1 MYYPIKTPWLF
12 RKIYSKYTW
21 HVDTPEPLLYLTF
34 DDGPHPEVTPFV
46 LDELKKHN
54 AKATF
59 FCIGKNVVQYPD
71 IYKRILDEGHRTGN
85 HTFNHLNGWST
96 PDDTYI
102 NDILKAKQFID
113 SSLFRP
119 PYGKI
124 TRFQAKV
131 LMTENKTFQSM
142 FRIIMWDILS
152 GDFDTSK
159 TGDDCVMNVV
169 PNVRNGSIITFHDSE
184 KAWSRLS
191 VALPVVLE
199 TLTEKN
205 YRFDALSF

>member
-21 HVDTPEPLLYLTF
+21 HIDTPEPLLYLTF
-34 DDGPHPEVTPFV
+34 DDGPHPEATPFV

-54 AKATF
+54 ARATF

-71 IYKRILDEGHRTGN
+71 LYKRILNEGHRTGN
-85 HTFNHLNGWST
+85 HTFNHLNGWTT

-119 PYGKI
+119 PYGRI
-124 TRFQAKV
+124 TRFQARV
-131 LMTENKTFQSM
+131 LMTENKAFQSM
-142 FRIIMWDILS
+142 FRIIMWDVLS
-152 GDFDTSK
+152 GDFDPSK
-159 TGDDCVMNVV
+159 TGDDCIMNVV
-169 PNVRNGSIITFHDSE
+169 SNVSNGSIVTFHDSE
-184 KAWSRLS
+184 KAWPRLS

-199 TLTEKN
+199 TLTAKN
-205 YRFDALSF
+205 YRFEVLPF